1 MITNRFV
8 PLAVAIGALALT
20 GCQNADTATDDA
32 ADTGTDTVQVVST
45 FSILTDIVSEVGG
58 EHVEIHNLVPVGQDP
73 HEYESTPTDTTA
85 LSDADVFFVNG
96 LNLEG
101 GEQGWA
107 ARMADSVDL
116 TDEQIVVTTE
126 GVEPLYL
133 ADDVEDS
140 VNPHA
145 FLDPNVGVVMAEN
158 VAAGLS
164 DVDPDNAE
172 TYAQNLSAYVEEL
185 TAIDNQYQQHIGDLD
200 EERRVLVT
208 SERAFQ
214 YVADRY
220 DLREGYI
227 WAVDTD
233 DIGTPDQIIS
243 LIDFVEEH
251 EPPALFLES
260 NVTPSPMETVADD
273 TGVDIHAI
281 LYSDELAPEGEP
293 GDTYVGMLEENL
305 NRIADGLQ
313 Q

>member
-1 MITNRFV
+1 MTRTRTATLAAMGALFLAGCGDAEPTDSDGPETV
-8 PLAVAIGALALT
+8 QAVA
-20 GCQNADTATDDA
+20 
-32 ADTGTDTVQVVST
+32 T
-45 FSILTDIVSEVGG
+45 FSVLTDIVEEVGG
-58 EHVEIHNLVPVGQDP
+58 DHVTVHNLVPIGQDP
-73 HEYESTPTDTTA
+73 HEYESSPADTTA
-85 LSDADVFFVNG
+85 LSDAEVFFVNG

-116 TDEQIVVTTE
+116 DENQRIVTTE

-133 ADDVEDS
+133 TEGAEDS

-145 FLDPNVGVVMAEN
+145 FLDPNVGVIMAEN
-158 VAAGLS
+158 VAAGLAEI
-164 DVDPDNAE
+164 DPDNAE
-172 TYAQNLSAYVEEL
+172 AYEQNLAAYVDEL
-185 TAIDNQYQQHIGDLD
+185 NTMHEQYQQQIGDLD
-200 EERRVLVT
+200 EDRRILVT

-214 YVADRY
+214 YMADRY
-220 DLREGYI
+220 DLLEGYI

-243 LIDFVEEH
+243 LIDFVNEH
-251 EPPALFLES
+251 QPPALFLES
-260 NVTPSPMETVADD
+260 NVTPAPMETVADD
-273 TGVDIHAI
+273 TDVDIHAT

>member
-1 MITNRFV
+1 MTTTRIVT
-8 PLAVAIGALALT
+8 LAAIGALALA
-20 GCQNADTATDDA
+20 GCSDTNTATEDS
-32 ADTGTDTVQVVST
+32 DTIQAVST
-45 FSILTDIVSEVGG
+45 FSILTDIVEEIGG
-58 EHVEIHNLVPVGQDP
+58 GHVEVHNLVPVGQDP
-73 HEYESTPTDTTA
+73 HEYESNPSDTTA

-107 ARMADSVDL
+107 ARMAESVDL
-116 TDEQIVVTTE
+116 TDEQVVMASE

-133 ADDVEDS
+133 AEGVEDS

-145 FLDPNVGVVMAEN
+145 FLDPNVGVIMAEN
-158 VAAGLS
+158 VAAGLIE
-164 DVDPDNAE
+164 VDPDNAE
-172 TYAQNLSAYVEEL
+172 AYEHNLSEYVDEL
-185 TAIDNQYQQHIGDLD
+185 TAIHDQYEEQIGTLE

-214 YVADRY
+214 YVAHRY
-220 DLREGYI
+220 DLEEGYI

-243 LIDFVEEH
+243 LIDFVNEH
-251 EPPALFLES
+251 EPPVLFLES
-260 NVTPSPMETVADD
+260 NVTPSPMETVAAD
-273 TGVDIHAI
+273 TGVEIHAT

-293 GDTYVGMLEENL
+293 GNTYVGMLKENL

-313 Q
+313 S

>member
-32 ADTGTDTVQVVST
+32 ADTNTDTVQVVST

-260 NVTPSPMETVADD
+260 NVTPSPMETVASD

>member
-1 MITNRFV
+1 MTRTRTATLAALSAFV
-8 PLAVAIGALALT
+8 LA
-20 GCQNADTATDDA
+20 GCGGETDTADSN
-32 ADTGTDTVQVVST
+32 GSDTVQAVAT
-45 FSILTDIVSEVGG
+45 FTILTDIVEEIGG
-58 EHVEIHNLVPVGQDP
+58 EHVEVHNLVPVGQDP
-73 HEYESTPTDTTA
+73 HEYDSRPADTTA

-107 ARMADSVDL
+107 ARMADSVEL
-116 TDEQIVVTTE
+116 ADEQRIVTTE

-133 ADDVEDS
+133 TEGVEES

-145 FLDPNVGVVMAEN
+145 FLDPNVGVIMAEN
-158 VAAGLS
+158 IAAGL
-164 DVDPDNAE
+164 VKTDPANAE
-172 TYAQNLSAYVEEL
+172 AYEHNLSEYVAEL
-185 TAIDNQYQQHIGDLD
+185 NALHDQYQQEIGDL
-200 EERRVLVT
+200 EENRRVLVT

-220 DLREGYI
+220 DLLEGYI

-233 DIGTPDQIIS
+233 DIGTPDQIIT

-251 EPPALFLES
+251 QPPALFLES
-260 NVTPSPMETVADD
+260 NVTPAPMETVSDD
-273 TGVDIHAI
+273 TGVEIHAI

>member
-1 MITNRFV
+1 MTTTRIVT
-8 PLAVAIGALALT
+8 LAAIGALALA
-20 GCQNADTATDDA
+20 GCSDTDTATEDS
-32 ADTGTDTVQVVST
+32 DTVQAVST
-45 FSILTDIVSEVGG
+45 FSILTDIVEEIGG
-58 EHVEIHNLVPVGQDP
+58 EHVEVHNLVPVGQDP
-73 HEYESTPTDTTA
+73 HEYESNPSDTTA

-107 ARMADSVDL
+107 ARMAESVNL
-116 TDEQIVVTTE
+116 TDEQVVMASE

-133 ADDVEDS
+133 AEGVEDS

-145 FLDPNVGVVMAEN
+145 FLDPNVGVIMAEN
-158 VAAGLS
+158 VAAGLIE
-164 DVDPDNAE
+164 VDPDNAE
-172 TYAQNLSAYVEEL
+172 AYEHNLSEYVDEL
-185 TAIDNQYQQHIGDLD
+185 TAIHDQYEEQIGTLE

-220 DLREGYI
+220 DLEEGYI

-243 LIDFVEEH
+243 LIDFVNEH
-251 EPPALFLES
+251 EPPVLFLES
-260 NVTPSPMETVADD
+260 NVTPSPMETVAAD
-273 TGVDIHAI
+273 TGVEIHAT

-293 GDTYVGMLEENL
+293 GDTYVGMLKENL

-313 Q
+313 P

>member
-1 MITNRFV
+1 MTKTWTASITA
-8 PLAVAIGALALT
+8 LGALVLA
-20 GCQNADTATDDA
+20 GCGDAEPADSGAS
-32 ADTGTDTVQVVST
+32 DTLQAVST
-45 FSILTDIVSEVGG
+45 FSILTDIVEEVGG
-58 EHVEIHNLVPVGQDP
+58 EHVEVHNLVPVGQDP
-73 HEYESTPTDTTA
+73 HEYDSNPEDTKA

-107 ARMADSVDL
+107 ARMADSVGLDETQVVET
-116 TDEQIVVTTE
+116 TD

-133 ADDVEDS
+133 TDGVADS

-145 FLDPNVGVVMAEN
+145 FLDPNVGIIMAEN
-158 VAAGLS
+158 VADGLAEL
-164 DVDPDNAE
+164 DPENAE
-172 TYAQNLSAYVEEL
+172 EYQHNLDDYLDEL
-185 TAIDNQYQQHIGDLD
+185 TAMHEQYQQQIGDLNED
-200 EERRVLVT
+200 RRVLVT

-243 LIDFVEEH
+243 LIDFVNEH
-251 EPPALFLES
+251 EPAALFLES
-260 NVTPSPMETVADD
+260 NVTPAPMETVSED
-273 TGVDIHAI
+273 TGVDIYATVF
-281 LYSDELAPEGEP
+281 SDELAPEGEP
-293 GDTYVGMLEENL
+293 GDTYLGLLQENL
-305 NRIADGLQ
+305 TRISEGLQ

>member
-1 MITNRFV
+1 MTTTRIVT
-8 PLAVAIGALALT
+8 LAAIGALALA
-20 GCQNADTATDDA
+20 GCSDADTTAKD
-32 ADTGTDTVQVVST
+32 TDTIQAVST
-45 FSILTDIVSEVGG
+45 FSILTDIVEEIGG
-58 EHVEIHNLVPVGQDP
+58 EHVEVHNLVPVGQDP
-73 HEYESTPTDTTA
+73 HEYESNPSDTTA

-107 ARMADSVDL
+107 ARMAESVDL
-116 TDEQIVVTTE
+116 TDEQVVMASE

-133 ADDVEDS
+133 AEGVEDS

-145 FLDPNVGVVMAEN
+145 FLDPNVGVIMAEN
-158 VAAGLS
+158 VAAGLIEL
-164 DVDPDNAE
+164 DPDNAE
-172 TYAQNLSAYVEEL
+172 AYEHNLSEYVDEL
-185 TAIDNQYQQHIGDLD
+185 TAIHNQYEEQIGTLE

-220 DLREGYI
+220 DLEEGYI

-243 LIDFVEEH
+243 LIDFVKEH
-251 EPPALFLES
+251 EPPVLFLES
-260 NVTPSPMETVADD
+260 NVTASPMETVAAD
-273 TGVDIHAI
+273 TGVEIHAT

-313 Q
+313 P